1 MPVGAVITPPSS
13 TPAPSSRRPTPNP
26 FDLSATPPPSLPS
39 YQSYE
44 VPDNELR
51 TGTPEPIKVTR
62 AKKKGTGTTKK
73 KRTVK
78 PETKAEDSGAAVH

>member
-13 TPAPSSRRPTPNP
+13 TPAPSSRRATPNP

-39 YQSYE
+39 FQSYE
-44 VPDNELR
+44 VPDDELR

-78 PETKAEDSGAAVH
+78 PETKAEDSSAAVH